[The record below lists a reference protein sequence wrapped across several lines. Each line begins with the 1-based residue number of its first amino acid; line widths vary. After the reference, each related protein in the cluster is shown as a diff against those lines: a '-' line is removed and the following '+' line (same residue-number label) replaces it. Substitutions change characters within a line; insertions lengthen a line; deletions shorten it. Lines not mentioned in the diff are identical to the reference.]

1 MDYFAL
7 SNIYCIHDPKSKLLF
22 YGGIL
27 KPHCTEMFAATY
39 FIIYYIQFL
48 QQHPLKIIQF
58 LTKIFVVVII
68 YV

>member
-39 FIIYYIQFL
+39 FIIYLSSFCSNIR
-48 QQHPLKIIQF
+48 
-58 LTKIFVVVII
+58 
-68 YV
+68 